1 MLKEM
6 RNGYKDL
13 FEIVVGMRQWEI
25 KGKEITFY
33 HDLHVS

>member
-6 RNGYKDL
+6 KNGFKDL

-25 KGKEITFY
+25 KGKGNYI
-33 HDLHVS
+33 LS